1 MQIEL
6 NSLERRMIIT
16 ALTMKKGCFT
26 DKIQEPQTPAAWRK
40 TRTELIMKLGKDELL
55 HEEVRDSLGVKKKAV
70 VPN

>member
-26 DKIQEPQTPAAWRK
+26 DKIREPQTPAAWRIVWK
-40 TRTELIMKLGKDELL
+40 ALVEKVGRDELL
-55 HEEVRDSLGVKKKAV
+55 HEDVRDSLGVKRKAV

>member
-26 DKIQEPQTPAAWRK
+26 DKIREPQTPAAWR
-40 TRTELIMKLGKDELL
+40 IIW
-55 HEEVRDSLGVKKKAV
+55 KALV
-70 VPN
+70 E

>member
-26 DKIQEPQTPAAWRK
+26 DKIREPQTPAAWRK
-40 TRTELIMKLGKDELL
+40 TRTGLIMKLGKDELL
-55 HEEVRDSLGVKKKAV
+55 HEEVRDSLGVKRKAV

>member
-26 DKIQEPQTPAAWRK
+26 DKIQEPQTPAAWRIAWK
-40 TRTELIMKLGKDELL
+40 KLVEKLGKDELL
-55 HEEVRDSLGVKKKAV
+55 HEEVRDSVGKDKNIIK
-70 VPN
+70 PH

>member
-26 DKIQEPQTPAAWRK
+26 DKIQEPQTPAAWRIVWK
-40 TRTELIMKLGKDELL
+40 ALVEKVGRDELL
-55 HEEVRDSLGVKKKAV
+55 SEEIRSSVRGEDATKEH
-70 VPN
+70 